1 MILLLTD
8 GGRKTRAV
16 EDIIVGAVKEEFEMF
31 RKEFNE
37 TSLKLLTLSFGREN
51 KYNKFLK
58 ELTRATVRAS

>member
-16 EDIIVGAVKEEFEMF
+16 EDIIVGTVKEEFEMF